1 MNHDSKRFSYERLRQ
16 HQYRVTEGEID
27 RLQQAIDKLREQPN
41 ISTSQLVRI
50 QNSFQTQIDRMQMEI
65 QEYDDRQVI
74 T

>member
-1 MNHDSKRFSYERLRQ
+1 MIQNA

-27 RLQQAIDKLREQPN
+27 RLQQAIDKLQSQSN
-41 ISTSQLVRI
+41 IPLSQLAGM
-50 QNSFQTQIDRMQMEI
+50 QNSFQTQIGRMQMEI